1 MKRMFLILFLIVAI
15 FTFSAVK
22 NVIYMVGDGMGLNQV
37 MLASYLEGRLI
48 NFLKT
53 QNLGLVTTFSA
64 NSNVTD
70 SAAAGTALFSG
81 FKTNNGMIGML
92 PDGTIVPSIAEIAAK
107 KGVKVGVIST
117 SRITHATP
125 GAVYGH
131 VTTRKDENTLA
142 EQLVNSPITLA
153 FGGGWRHFVA
163 NGGKRKDGKDLIK
176 IAKEKGFDYITTK
189 EELLNYDGNKVLGLF
204 NYSHLPAASDRV
216 KEPMLADMTKKAL
229 EILSK
234 DGNPFFLMVEGSQI
248 DWEGHGNDPY
258 GVWKEILEFEK
269 AFDVVMEFVKNNPD
283 TLVVIT
289 ADHETG
295 GLGLS
300 TGGYYFDVE
309 MVRKFTKN
317 TDFISKE
324 AKGDKNKVR
333 ELVKKYYGIELTDD
347 DMEYFDRLIK
357 EQAGSYYAFSNAI
370 GRVVSRKAHIGWTT
384 FDHTGAPIPVY
395 AFGAGAENFNGFY
408 DNTEIPRI
416 IGRLAGYSLTYPV
429 YELPVSGA
437 H

>member
-1 MKRMFLILFLIVAI
+1 MKKFLLVLFLVLTILA
-15 FTFSAVK
+15 FPVK
-22 NVIYMVGDGMGLNQV
+22 NVILMIGDGMGINHV

-53 QNLGLVTTFSA
+53 QNIGIATTYSA

-70 SAAAGTALFSG
+70 SAAAGTALLTG

-92 PDGTIVPSIAEIAAK
+92 PDGTVVPTIAEFAAK

-131 VTTRKDENTLA
+131 VSSRKDENTLA
-142 EQLVNSPITLA
+142 EQLVNSDVTVA
-153 FGGGWRHFVA
+153 FGGGWRHFIPT
-163 NGGKRKDGKDLIK
+163 NGKRKDGKDLIK
-176 IAKEKGFDYITTK
+176 IAKENGFDYITTK
-189 EELLNYDGNKVLGLF
+189 EELLNYNGNRVLGLF

-216 KEPMLADMTKKAL
+216 SEPMLADMTKKAL

-234 DGNPFFLMVEGSQI
+234 DDSPFFLMVEGSQI
-248 DWEGHGNDPY
+248 DWEAHGNDPY
-258 GVWKEILEFEK
+258 GVWKEILEFEN
-269 AFDVVMEFVKNNPD
+269 AFNVVMDFVKNNPD
-283 TLVVIT
+283 TLVIVT

-309 MVRKFTKN
+309 MLRKFTKN

-324 AKGDKNKVR
+324 ANKSKEKVK
-333 ELVKKYYGIELTDD
+333 ELVKKYYGITLNDD
-347 DMEYFDRLIK
+347 DMEYFDRLIE

-370 GRVVSRKAHIGWTT
+370 GRVVSRKAHLGWTT
-384 FDHTGAPIPVY
+384 FDHTGAPVGVY
-395 AFGAGAENFNGFY
+395 AFGNGAENFNGFY
-408 DNTEIPRI
+408 DNTDIPKI
-416 IGRLAGYSLTYPV
+416 IAKLAGYSLTYPV
-429 YELPVSGA
+429 LELPVSGS